1 MASPQPTL
9 TFGSFRLDSVSGQL
23 FRESVPVP
31 LTPKPLAL
39 LHHRATHAGQL
50 IAKKELRDHVWPDVF
65 VGDAVLKTTIRDLRK
80 ALHDDPH
87 TPRFIETAHRRGYR
101 FISPVSH
108 VELPAGPIATAPSA
122 PRVHYAH
129 SGSVNIA

>member
-1 MASPQPTL
+1 MVPQPAL
-9 TFGSFRLDSVSGQL
+9 TFGPYRLDPVRGQL
-23 FRESVPVP
+23 FHELAPVP
-31 LTPKPLAL
+31 LTPKAFSL
-39 LHHRATHAGQL
+39 LHYMVARAGQL
-50 IAKKELRDHVWPDVF
+50 IAKKDLLDHVWPDVF

-101 FISPVSH
+101 FIAPVSH
-108 VELPAGPIATAPSA
+108 VDLPAGPIAASPST

-129 SGSVNIA
+129 S